1 MAEQPVSVS
10 HDDDIDIFD
19 LVDDIKDKWY
29 WMLGTM
35 VAGVLLAFVYAFT
48 ATPEFKTD
56 AIITDVSPSEL
67 LPFNQPVLMSTL
79 ALSASA
85 GGDSDTGSPVIM
97 TDAAVFELDPESAF
111 LGARSVLR
119 SSSVRRSFYSD
130 LLLRGDE
137 RTTSLLFEEKLTEEQ
152 NLVKFLDRF
161 AFGDASGKETLDTY
175 LKVSFS
181 LSEDAELARNILN
194 EYLAYAIT
202 EYQARVRNEFE
213 RKLQAQ
219 IELNETRAANFRTQY
234 ETEKA
239 RRIAMLEEA
248 ASVAASINQSKP
260 FYNTNDV
267 VVSSEPPLYMMGE
280 VALKREAEQLK
291 ARSSRESEDIF
302 IDGLPL
308 ITGYLD
314 SLKAVKVDWESVQ
327 LVEVDQPAL
336 LPLKPAKP
344 RKLLVIA
351 LGGVGGVMMGVLAAL
366 LAAASSRH
374 LRRSERYNKVNSVL

>member
-79 ALSASA
+79 ALSAST
-85 GGDSDTGSPVIM
+85 GSDSDSPVIM
-97 TDAAVFELDPESAF
+97 SDAAVFELDPESAF

-119 SSSVRRSFYSD
+119 SASVRRSFYLKLLGDSD
-130 LLLRGDE
+130 DRLK
-137 RTTSLLFEEKLTEEQ
+137 SLVSSPNLTEEQ
-152 NLVKFLDRF
+152 NLSGFLARF
-161 AFGDASGKETLDTY
+161 SFEDAKGKGSLDTY
-175 LKVSFS
+175 IKVTFK
-181 LSEDAELARNILN
+181 LSEDPELARDILN
-194 EYLAYAIT
+194 AYLVYALAT
-202 EYQARVRNEFE
+202 HQARVKDEFE

-219 IELNETRAANFRTQY
+219 IDLNETRAANFRTQY
-234 ETEKA
+234 KTEKA
-239 RRIAMLEEA
+239 RRIAVLEEA
-248 ASVAASINQSKP
+248 ASVASSIKQSKP

-280 VALKREAEQLK
+280 MALRREAEQLK
-291 ARSSRESEDIF
+291 ARASRESEDIF
-302 IDGLPL
+302 IDGLTL

-314 SLKAVKVDWESVQ
+314 SLRAVEVNWDSVQ

-336 LPLKPAKP
+336 LPLEPVKP
-344 RKLLVIA
+344 RKLLIIA
-351 LGGVGGVMMGVLAAL
+351 LGGVSGVMMGILAAL

-374 LRRSERYNKVNSVL
+374 LRRSERYKKVNSVL

>member
-79 ALSASA
+79 ALSAST
-85 GGDSDTGSPVIM
+85 GSDSDSPVIM
-97 TDAAVFELDPESAF
+97 SDAAVFELDPESAF

-119 SSSVRRSFYSD
+119 SASVRRSFYLKLLGDSD
-130 LLLRGDE
+130 DRLK
-137 RTTSLLFEEKLTEEQ
+137 SLVSSPNLTEEQ
-152 NLVKFLDRF
+152 NLSDFLARF
-161 AFGDASGKETLDTY
+161 SFEDAKGKGNLDTY
-175 LKVSFS
+175 VKVTFR
-181 LSEDAELARNILN
+181 LSEDPELARDILN
-194 EYLAYAIT
+194 AYLVYALASH
-202 EYQARVRNEFE
+202 QARIRDEFE

-219 IELNETRAANFRTQY
+219 IDLNETRAANFRSQY
-234 ETEKA
+234 ETEKE
-239 RRIAMLEEA
+239 RRIAVLEEA
-248 ASVAASINQSKP
+248 ASVASSINQSKP

-314 SLKAVKVDWESVQ
+314 SLRAVKVDWDSVQ

-351 LGGVGGVMMGVLAAL
+351 VGGVGGVMMGILAAL

-374 LRRSERYNKVNSVL
+374 LRRSERY

>member
-79 ALSASA
+79 ALSVNS
-85 GGDSDTGSPVIM
+85 GRDSDSPVM
-97 TDAAVFELDPESAF
+97 MMDVPVFELDTEGAF

-119 SSSVRRSFYSD
+119 SASVRRSFYSK
-130 LLLRGDE
+130 LLLRGDD
-137 RTTSLLFEEKLTEEQ
+137 RITSLVSEDNLTEEQ
-152 NLVKFLDRF
+152 NLAKFLERF
-161 AFGDASGKETLDTY
+161 AFEDASGKETLDTY

-181 LSEDAELARNILN
+181 LPEDAELARDILN
-194 EYLAYAIT
+194 EYLIYATT
-202 EYQARVRNEFE
+202 EHQARVRNEFE

-219 IELNETRAANFRTQY
+219 IDLNETRAANFRTHY
-234 ETEKA
+234 ETAKA
-239 RRIAMLEEA
+239 RRIAVLEEA

-302 IDGLPL
+302 INGLPM

-314 SLKAVKVDWESVQ
+314 SLRAVKVDWESVQ

-344 RKLLVIA
+344 RKLLVVA
-351 LGGVGGVMMGVLAAL
+351 LGGISGVMMGILAAL

-374 LRRSERYNKVNSVL
+374 LRRSERYKKVNSVL

>member
-79 ALSASA
+79 ALSAST
-85 GGDSDTGSPVIM
+85 GSDSDSPVIM
-97 TDAAVFELDPESAF
+97 SDAAVFELDPESAF

-119 SSSVRRSFYSD
+119 SASVRRSFYLKLLGDSD
-130 LLLRGDE
+130 DRLK
-137 RTTSLLFEEKLTEEQ
+137 SLVSSPNLTEEQ
-152 NLVKFLDRF
+152 NLAGFLERF
-161 AFGDASGKETLDTY
+161 SFEDTNSKENLDTY
-175 LKVSFS
+175 FKLSFR
-181 LSEDAELARNILN
+181 LSEDPVLARDILN
-194 EYLAYAIT
+194 AYLAYALAT
-202 EYQARVRNEFE
+202 YQARVKDEFE

-219 IELNETRAANFRTQY
+219 IDLNETRAANFRTQY

-239 RRIAMLEEA
+239 RRIAELEEA
-248 ASVAASINQSKP
+248 ASVAGSIDQSKP

-280 VALKREAEQLK
+280 MALRREAEQLK
-291 ARSSRESEDIF
+291 ARASRESEDIF
-302 IDGLPL
+302 IDGLTL

-314 SLKAVKVDWESVQ
+314 SLRAVEVNWDSVQ

-336 LPLKPAKP
+336 LPLKPVKP
-344 RKLLVIA
+344 RKLLIIA
-351 LGGVGGVMMGVLAAL
+351 LGGVGGVMMGILSAL

-374 LRRSERYNKVNSVL
+374 LRRSERY

>member
-35 VAGVLLAFVYAFT
+35 VAVVLLAFVYAFT

-79 ALSASA
+79 ALSSSA
-85 GGDSDTGSPVIM
+85 GEDGDSPVIM
-97 TDAAVFELDPESAF
+97 TDTAVFELDTESAF

-119 SSSVRRSFYSD
+119 SASVRRSFYLKLLNESD
-130 LLLRGDE
+130 DRLK
-137 RTTSLLFEEKLTEEQ
+137 SLVSSPNLTEEQ
-152 NLVKFLDRF
+152 NLSGFLARF
-161 AFGDASGKETLDTY
+161 SFEDAKGKGSLDTY
-175 LKVSFS
+175 IKVTFK
-181 LSEDAELARNILN
+181 LSEDPELARDILN
-194 EYLAYAIT
+194 AYLVYALAT
-202 EYQARVRNEFE
+202 HQARVKDEFE

-219 IELNETRAANFRTQY
+219 IDLNETRAANFRTQY
-234 ETEKA
+234 KTEKA
-239 RRIAMLEEA
+239 RRIAVLEEA
-248 ASVAASINQSKP
+248 ASVASSIKQSKP

-280 VALKREAEQLK
+280 MALRREAEQLK
-291 ARSSRESEDIF
+291 ARASRESEDIF
-302 IDGLPL
+302 IDGLTL

-314 SLKAVKVDWESVQ
+314 SLRAVEVNWDSAQ

-336 LPLKPAKP
+336 LPLEPVKP
-344 RKLLVIA
+344 RKLLIIA
-351 LGGVGGVMMGVLAAL
+351 LGGVSGVMMGILAAL

-374 LRRSERYNKVNSVL
+374 LRRSERYKKVNSLL

>member
-1 MAEQPVSVS
+1 MAEQPVNVT
-10 HDDDIDIFD
+10 HDDEIDLFD
-19 LVDDIKDKWY
+19 LIDDIKDKWY

-56 AIITDVSPSEL
+56 AIVTDVSPSEL
-67 LPFNQPVLMSTL
+67 FPFNQPVLMSTL
-79 ALSASA
+79 ALSSNA
-85 GGDSDTGSPVIM
+85 GRDSDSPVIM

-130 LLLRGDE
+130 LLLRGDD
-137 RTTSLLFEEKLTEEQ
+137 RIMSLISEDNLTEEQ
-152 NLVKFLDRF
+152 NLAEFLSRF
-161 AFGDASGKETLDTY
+161 TFGDASGKETLDTY

-181 LSEDAELARNILN
+181 LSEDAELARDILN
-194 EYLAYAIT
+194 QYLAYAIA
-202 EYQARVRNEFE
+202 EHQARVRNEFE

-219 IELNETRAANFRTQY
+219 IDLNETRAANFRTQY

-239 RRIAMLEEA
+239 RRIAVLEEA

-280 VALKREAEQLK
+280 VALKREADQLK
-291 ARSSRESEDIF
+291 ARSGRESEDIF
-302 IDGLPL
+302 ISGLPMV
-308 ITGYLD
+308 TGYLD
-314 SLKAVKVDWESVQ
+314 SLKAVKIDWGSVQ

-344 RKLLVIA
+344 RKLLIIA
-351 LGGVGGVMMGVLAAL
+351 LGGVGGVMMGILAAL

-374 LRRSERYNKVNSVL
+374 LRRSERY

>member
-1 MAEQPVSVS
+1 MAEQPVNVA
-10 HDDDIDIFD
+10 HDDEIDLFD

-35 VAGVLLAFVYAFT
+35 IAGMVLAFVYAFT

-79 ALSASA
+79 ALSAGA
-85 GGDSDTGSPVIM
+85 GGDGETHSPVIM
-97 TDAAVFELDPESAF
+97 TDVAVFELDPESAF

-130 LLLRGDE
+130 LLLRGGD
-137 RTTSLLFEEKLTEEQ
+137 RMTSLLFEEKLTEEQ
-152 NLVKFLDRF
+152 NLAKFLERF
-161 AFGDASGKETLDTY
+161 AFEDASGKETLDTY

-181 LSEDAELARNILN
+181 LPEDAELARDILN
-194 EYLAYAIT
+194 EYLIYATT
-202 EYQARVRNEFE
+202 EHQARVRNEFE

-219 IELNETRAANFRTQY
+219 IDLNETRAANFRTQY

-239 RRIAMLEEA
+239 RRIAVLEEA
-248 ASVAASINQSKP
+248 ASVASSINQSKP

-336 LPLKPAKP
+336 LPLKPVKP
-344 RKLLVIA
+344 RKLLIVA
-351 LGGVGGVMMGVLAAL
+351 LGGVGGVMMGIIAAL

-374 LRRSERYNKVNSVL
+374 LRRSERYKKVNSVL

>member
-79 ALSASA
+79 ALSAST
-85 GGDSDTGSPVIM
+85 GSDSDSPVIM
-97 TDAAVFELDPESAF
+97 SDAAVFELDPESAF

-119 SSSVRRSFYSD
+119 SASVRRSFYLKLLGDSD
-130 LLLRGDE
+130 DRLK
-137 RTTSLLFEEKLTEEQ
+137 SLVSSPNLTEEQ
-152 NLVKFLDRF
+152 NLAGFLERF
-161 AFGDASGKETLDTY
+161 SFEDTNSKENLDTY
-175 LKVSFS
+175 FKLSFR
-181 LSEDAELARNILN
+181 LSEDPVLARDILN
-194 EYLAYAIT
+194 AYLAYALAT
-202 EYQARVRNEFE
+202 YQARVKDEFE

-219 IELNETRAANFRTQY
+219 IDLNETRAANFRTQY

-239 RRIAMLEEA
+239 RRIAELEEA
-248 ASVAASINQSKP
+248 ASVAGSIDQSKP

-280 VALKREAEQLK
+280 MALRREAEQLK
-291 ARSSRESEDIF
+291 ARSSRDSEDIF
-302 IDGLPL
+302 VDGLTL

-314 SLKAVKVDWESVQ
+314 SLRAVEVNWDSVQ

-336 LPLKPAKP
+336 LPLKPVKP
-344 RKLLVIA
+344 RKLLIIA
-351 LGGVGGVMMGVLAAL
+351 LGGVGGVMMGILSAL

-374 LRRSERYNKVNSVL
+374 LRRSERY

>member
-79 ALSASA
+79 ALSAST
-85 GGDSDTGSPVIM
+85 GSDSDSPVIM
-97 TDAAVFELDPESAF
+97 SDAAVFELDPESAF

-119 SSSVRRSFYSD
+119 SASVRRSFYLKLLGDSD
-130 LLLRGDE
+130 DRLK
-137 RTTSLLFEEKLTEEQ
+137 SLVSSPNLTEEQ
-152 NLVKFLDRF
+152 NLSGFLARF
-161 AFGDASGKETLDTY
+161 SFEDAKGKGSLDTY
-175 LKVSFS
+175 IKVTFK
-181 LSEDAELARNILN
+181 LSEDPELARDILN
-194 EYLAYAIT
+194 AYLVYALAT
-202 EYQARVRNEFE
+202 HQARVKDEFE

-219 IELNETRAANFRTQY
+219 IDLNETRAANFRTQY
-234 ETEKA
+234 KTEKA
-239 RRIAMLEEA
+239 RRIAVLEEA
-248 ASVAASINQSKP
+248 ASVASSIKQSKP

-280 VALKREAEQLK
+280 MALRREAEQLK
-291 ARSSRESEDIF
+291 ARASRESEDIF
-302 IDGLPL
+302 IDGLTL

-314 SLKAVKVDWESVQ
+314 SLRAVEVNWDSVQ

-336 LPLKPAKP
+336 LPLEPVKP
-344 RKLLVIA
+344 RKLLIIA
-351 LGGVGGVMMGVLAAL
+351 LGGVSGVMMGILAAL

-374 LRRSERYNKVNSVL
+374 LRRSERYKKVNSLL

>member
-35 VAGVLLAFVYAFT
+35 VAGVLLACVYAFT

-79 ALSASA
+79 ALSATA
-85 GGDSDTGSPVIM
+85 GGDSKTGSPVIM

-119 SSSVRRSFYSD
+119 SASVRRSFYLKLLGESD
-130 LLLRGDE
+130 DRLKPLV
-137 RTTSLLFEEKLTEEQ
+137 SSPNLTEEQ
-152 NLVKFLDRF
+152 NLSGFLARF
-161 AFGDASGKETLDTY
+161 SFEDAKGKGNLDTY
-175 LKVSFS
+175 VKVTFR
-181 LSEDAELARNILN
+181 LSEDPELARDILN
-194 EYLAYAIT
+194 AYLVYALAS
-202 EYQARVRNEFE
+202 YQTRVKDEFE

-219 IELNETRAANFRTQY
+219 IDLNETRAANFRTQY
-234 ETEKA
+234 ETAKA
-239 RRIAMLEEA
+239 RRIAELEEA
-248 ASVAASINQSKP
+248 ASVAASIDQSKP

-280 VALKREAEQLK
+280 VALKREADQLK
-291 ARSSRESEDIF
+291 ARTSRDSEDIF
-302 IDGLPL
+302 INGLPM

-314 SLKAVKVDWESVQ
+314 SLRAVKVDWESVQ

-336 LPLKPAKP
+336 LPLRPAKP
-344 RKLLVIA
+344 RKLLVVA
-351 LGGVGGVMMGVLAAL
+351 LGGVGGVMMGILAAL

-374 LRRSERYNKVNSVL
+374 LRRSERY